1 ADGKPVG
8 GYDSVIPSML
18 ESLSPVLIGIV
29 VILVL
34 SASMSTLSSLVL
46 TSSSVLTMDFID
58 PVFFTKKGM
67 GEKKKL
73 LWMRIF
79 IVFFIIVSAV
89 IAIVQAQSPV
99 MFISQMMGVSWGAL
113 AGAFLA
119 PFLYGLYMKRV
130 PKAAVWVNFVIGIG
144 ISLASFICNMAGI
157 KFDNAVLEYFKSPI
171 NAGMLA
177 MVLGLVLT
185 PIITLIAPAKDK
197 ERQESIFS
205 CYNKKILV
213 SSKQSI
219 IEEEEEPA
227 PVPVSAKTAKNTKS
241 KNKNTKKRK

>member
-1 ADGKPVG
+1 
-8 GYDSVIPSML
+8 
-18 ESLSPVLIGIV
+18 
-29 VILVL
+29 
-34 SASMSTLSSLVL
+34 
-46 TSSSVLTMDFID
+46 
-58 PVFFTKKGM
+58 
-67 GEKKKL
+67 
-73 LWMRIF
+73 
-79 IVFFIIVSAV
+79 
-89 IAIVQAQSPV
+89 
-99 MFISQMMGVSWGAL
+99 
-113 AGAFLA
+113 
-119 PFLYGLYMKRV
+119 
-130 PKAAVWVNFVIGIG
+130 
-144 ISLASFICNMAGI
+144 
-157 KFDNAVLEYFKSPI
+157 
-171 NAGMLA
+171 MLA